1 MANRLTCPLSCWSP
15 WGPPSLDLLLTLAP
29 FTFLAKVMGFLCS
42 AQGLL
47 ILLIVLEGGWTTA
60 QPSVVGSSVRAWPTL
75 GDEPHFSV
83 WPLKHSKQSIPHE
96 FTRQSVTVEVP
107 STGREGLTVLGTALS
122 ISPGWVFLVFQYF
135 PSDIFVHILLSF
147 FLGFYVFGLFLKF
160 QKKNSHFTEELPFIC
175 LWKLLILYIYFVSHY
190 GTELLAVNFQLV
202 FLGCTGKE

>member
-160 QKKNSHFTEELPFIC
+160 QKKFPLYWRVAIYMSVETTDFVYLLCIP
-175 LWKLLILYIYFVSHY
+175 LWHWALSSEFSA
-190 GTELLAVNFQLV
+190 G
-202 FLGCTGKE
+202 FLGLYR